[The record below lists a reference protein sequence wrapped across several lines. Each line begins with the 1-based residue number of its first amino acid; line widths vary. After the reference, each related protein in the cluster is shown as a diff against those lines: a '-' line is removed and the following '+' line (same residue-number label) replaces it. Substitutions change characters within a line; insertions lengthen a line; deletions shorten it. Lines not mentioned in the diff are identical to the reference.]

1 MPKLDLIASDKLSP
15 AVRDAIELAPLPGL
29 RDSPKC
35 ADTRAA
41 IERLLAEQS
50 AEFPTPSPPAI
61 AGLWLLAGELDRSHD
76 ISQTLESPT
85 GSYWHGIMHRREGD
99 YSNAKYWMRRTGGHS
114 VNEELASHVA
124 SVAGADAFA
133 AFASQFDQTRVGRSL
148 SDADDF
154 ATTLVDMCQLV
165 VDSKPE
171 LVSDLQLIC
180 WWEWQLLFRHSQ

>member
-1 MPKLDLIASDKLSP
+1 MPKLELIAPDRLPP
-15 AVRDAIELAPLPGL
+15 AVRDAIEAAPMPGL

-35 ADTRAA
+35 PDTRNA
-41 IERLLAEQS
+41 IERLLAEPT
-50 AEFPTPSPPAI
+50 AESSPPPPPAI

-99 YSNAKYWMRRTGGHS
+99 YSNAKYWMRRAGGHP
-114 VNEELASHVA
+114 VAKELANHITG
-124 SVAGADAFA
+124 VAGTASLALLAPQSDQALA
-133 AFASQFDQTRVGRSL
+133 ARRLTDMESL
-148 SDADDF
+148 PNSLIDLCELA
-154 ATTLVDMCQLV
+154 

-180 WWEWQLLFRHSQ
+180 WWEWQLLFRRSM